1 MIKIEN
7 LNLSF
12 GEKHI
17 LKDVNLFCEKGKT
30 LVIIGTSGAGKSTI
44 LKCVSGL
51 LKPQSGSIYFDN
63 QDILKLNE
71 KELDKIR
78 HKIGMVFQ
86 YSALFDY
93 LTVFDNVA
101 FGLRKNTKMS
111 EAEIEEECMEK
122 LRLLNLSHTRD
133 NFPDELSGGM
143 KKRVALART
152 LVMKPEIILYDEP
165 TSGLDPVTT
174 GATNNLI
181 NFGKTDLGMTSL
193 VVSHDL
199 LTINNVADYVA
210 FIVGGEIIF
219 FGTYKELQESDNPY
233 VIQFMN
239 GYTEGPIKTIG

>member
-12 GEKHI
+12 GDKHI
-17 LKDVNLFCEKGKT
+17 LKDVSLECDKGKS

-44 LKCVSGL
+44 LKCICGL
-51 LKPQSGSIYFDN
+51 LRPQSGAIYIDG
-63 QDILKLNE
+63 QDILQLSL
-71 KELDKIR
+71 KELNKVR
-78 HKIGMVFQ
+78 HKTGMVFQ

-101 FGLRKNTKMS
+101 FGLRQNTKKS
-111 EAEIEEECMEK
+111 EAEIEQICMEK
-122 LRLLNLSHTRD
+122 LTLLNLSHTRD

-152 LVMKPEIILYDEP
+152 LVMEPAIILYDEP
-165 TSGLDPVTT
+165 TSGLDPITT

-181 NFGKTDLGMTSL
+181 NLGKNQLGMTSI

-210 FIVGGEIIF
+210 FIHEGRIIF
-219 FGTYKELQESDNPY
+219 YGTYEDLVSSDNPY
-233 VIQFMN
+233 VLQFMN
-239 GYTEGPIKTIG
+239 GQTDGPIKTIG

>member
-1 MIKIEN
+1 MIKIKN

-17 LKDVNLFCEKGKT
+17 LKDVSLECDKGKS

-44 LKCVSGL
+44 LKCICGL
-51 LKPQSGSIYFDN
+51 LRPQSGAIYIDG
-63 QDILKLNE
+63 QDILKLSL
-71 KELDKIR
+71 KELNNVR
-78 HKIGMVFQ
+78 HKTGMVFQ

-101 FGLRKNTKMS
+101 FGLRQNTKKS
-111 EAEIEEECMEK
+111 EEEIEQICMEK
-122 LRLLNLSHTRD
+122 LTLLNLSHTRD

-152 LVMKPEIILYDEP
+152 LVMEPAIILYDEP
-165 TSGLDPVTT
+165 TSGLDPITT

-181 NFGKTDLGMTSL
+181 NLGKNQLGMTSV

-210 FIVGGEIIF
+210 FIHEGRIIF
-219 FGTYKELQESDNPY
+219 YGTYEELISSDNPY
-233 VIQFMN
+233 VVQFMN
-239 GYTEGPIKTIG
+239 GCTEGPIKTIG